1 MDAADIAPPRRP
13 KTVAGRRDIQEGMKV
28 AIAAFGLL
36 GCVGCVRVAETTV
49 REQAA
54 HDFACAHYA
63 LSVVEVGPDV
73 YRASGCGQELIYA
86 CSPAPR
92 ATSEDAE
99 EAGEAAPVS
108 CARTL
113 E

>member
-1 MDAADIAPPRRP
+1 
-13 KTVAGRRDIQEGMKV
+13 MKV

-36 GCVGCVRVAETTV
+36 GFVGCVRVAETTV

-54 HDFACAHYA
+54 NDFACAHYA

-86 CSPAPR
+86 CRPTRPAAQR
-92 ATSEDAE
+92 EDDDVGNE
-99 EAGEAAPVS
+99 TVMS